1 MASSPEVKKRQALK
15 KIETD
20 LKETH
25 PVLFKNDLVQPN
37 FAEALRILYVN
48 TKPIDDLLSETISS
62 DDIQRN
68 NRFTEQLLLTGF
80 SSDAQESL
88 ESLEFENQK
97 KLAQEEESL
106 SHFFEKQRRVLE
118 SVVKELSTPEF
129 VKIDATIDRLK
140 QLSDI
145 CKYNYITAIRL
156 FDTNFNSGNSS
167 YVPRYQPVP
176 PEILETP
183 FMDLYYVTAD
193 MNISTSLAKALFA
206 ILDLYYQGTVTKA
219 TKDGILENLTKIQGA
234 LKTVFTPVTLIKL
247 IRYAKKDPEFVPQK
261 AQYHGNSCEKYAEYL
276 ENRFSADENRL
287 KVEIKDEMISS
298 EVTNLFG
305 DRQLSPVA
313 GYNAETNA
321 LIRQNMPVC
330 FNWVTPMAVTKNF
343 FLVFYNESVKTLL
356 NDIVIEGFFN
366 NPSYKSDFSATVYAC
381 NDSSERIEKF
391 EKEFGRD
398 GPYDEA
404 VISSL
409 LHDSHK
415 DNDFA
420 LKLKDMVEE
429 INAHARKLI
438 QDETT
443 NVYNLFVKIGEI
455 LVDSKKPTPDS
466 ISNLKVLMGSSRNR
480 DNSTT
485 LEQQYPSWKIFLEIM
500 KNYAIIGNIETNT

>member
-1 MASSPEVKKRQALK
+1 LATVSSV
-15 KIETD
+15 
-20 LKETH
+20 
-25 PVLFKNDLVQPN
+25 
-37 FAEALRILYVN
+37 
-48 TKPIDDLLSETISS
+48 
-62 DDIQRN
+62 
-68 NRFTEQLLLTGF
+68 
-80 SSDAQESL
+80 
-88 ESLEFENQK
+88 
-97 KLAQEEESL
+97 
-106 SHFFEKQRRVLE
+106 
-118 SVVKELSTPEF
+118 
-129 VKIDATIDRLK
+129 RLPA
-140 QLSDI
+140 
-145 CKYNYITAIRL
+145 ITL
-156 FDTNFNSGNSS
+156 
-167 YVPRYQPVP
+167 
-176 PEILETP
+176 
-183 FMDLYYVTAD
+183 
-193 MNISTSLAKALFA
+193 
-206 ILDLYYQGTVTKA
+206 
-219 TKDGILENLTKIQGA
+219 
-234 LKTVFTPVTLIKL
+234 
-247 IRYAKKDPEFVPQK
+247 
-261 AQYHGNSCEKYAEYL
+261 
-276 ENRFSADENRL
+276 
-287 KVEIKDEMISS
+287 
-298 EVTNLFG
+298 
-305 DRQLSPVA
+305 
-313 GYNAETNA
+313 ETNA